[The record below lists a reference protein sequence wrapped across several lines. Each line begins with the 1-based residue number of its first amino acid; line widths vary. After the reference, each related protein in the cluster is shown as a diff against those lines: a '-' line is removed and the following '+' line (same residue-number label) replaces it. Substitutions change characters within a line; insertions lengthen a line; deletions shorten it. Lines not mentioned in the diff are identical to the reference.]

1 MGLDRSVQG
10 APTDKDQPFFNNSEP
25 DRLELMFSL
34 LQVGFKNPT
43 DYETFVW
50 VREEELPEVHEVI
63 QVKQEMF
70 LNVLCE
76 HAH

>member
-1 MGLDRSVQG
+1 
-10 APTDKDQPFFNNSEP
+10 
-25 DRLELMFSL
+25 MFSL
-34 LQVGFKNPT
+34 LQVGFKSPS

-63 QVKQEMF
+63 QVKQVTF

-76 HAH
+76 YAH